1 MVTSRNI
8 DITVSGEVNLSEL
21 DECRRLA
28 SIWGPVLRALSNP
41 ERLLIVLWLAGN
53 TSSVRDLERVTGLGQ
68 SLVSYHLQAL
78 RRAGLVTAT
87 AIGRSNHYRL
97 ANPDLDKLAALVGSL
112 GTNPDTDPSSWPSP

>member
-1 MVTSRNI
+1 MRRSGCLSHHYQVVTSRNTNSQI
-8 DITVSGEVNLSEL
+8 PSEVETEL

-53 TSSVRDLERVTGLGQ
+53 TSSVRDLERVTGVGQ

-78 RRAGLVTAT
+78 RGGGLVTAT
-87 AIGRSNHYRL
+87 AIGRSNH
-97 ANPDLDKLAALVGSL
+97 
-112 GTNPDTDPSSWPSP
+112 